1 MRHASAMMV
10 DYAELSDESEDS
22 EASDESEHLSDDES
36 AEALSVSG
44 DESDNEG
51 GTLAV
56 KRQAIV
62 RQGHQRPTLQ
72 QRAAASMA
80 RLGEGRASLSHGK
93 RCAGGSKLARGL
105 HTQAQATSFTAISQR
120 ADSIAGHSKYRRT
133 EQTVAELP
141 RGAVNVADKPSRSD
155 EKYAPGV
162 DGDAAWTADMQDWER
177 TNVAGRVRQQRAD
190 ASYEH
195 TVGRINDWL
204 TQQGHPSFARWVA
217 DEESG
222 LYELELILTE
232 GVDGKPTPK
241 LPTVEQVID
250 WIFSYSC
257 GGAPK
262 GGRKEYRAGPW
273 YAQISGKTQAAQ
285 LMSGAAKAF
294 GYGKHAD
301 KPPVLTTIEQHISKM
316 RQWIGDKLRDFPLV
330 ANPMQN
336 MRISEAIERLEG
348 QIGRHRVAERL
359 PRVVSE
365 EEVEATYSTAHV
377 TEETAGTLEK
387 AIEET
392 QNTLY
397 LAKNALL
404 HGERAHDGF
413 WYNWGDWDTVSE
425 GVQLSAVAT
434 KNNKKQVDR
443 PKRALPCV
451 TGCSKA
457 LKLNEQGFI
466 EPGDFCI
473 SCLVEHLRALVCKLL
488 RVEEVPPDLPIF
500 CDFKQVVHL
509 NAGSTLCI
517 EEEQRQSVTVPLLVC
532 CVTQA
537 EEQAGYKYDRSE
549 AFVVNGD
556 EFWPPCRG
564 TWFHVEGS
572 AYAVRVWAT
581 ADGVSSHLKLQL
593 KRGAARSGTTIDVSR
608 VSSKSCR
615 RSMATLLSRK
625 GVPLDEI
632 RVIGE
637 WSSEAMVRRYIEMVN
652 VFALTKSNHADLM
665 LRQGGAN
672 VSAIA
677 PVASAAGSSVGGDG
691 HPVAVLA
698 APVASAAGSSVGGDG
713 HPVAVLSLA
722 VAMNGDAVH
731 QSEERSAAAL
741 NGSLQRAMAPVR
753 RHAIQDRV
761 GHQQKTHT
769 AAYQLSLDKQRRR
782 CCVRNSG
789 QKNPL
794 VMSELRQR
802 PSVELLLQTMLWDDV
817 ESVKKALHD
826 AGVCVSNQEIESY
839 RQPKRRCIKQQ
850 AQAALAQVCDGE
862 PPPPSLPASAPGSE
876 VENASDGESGSEEV
890 DNMQDDDDLFASDEL
905 VSSADEDVLAGGE
918 DGAGDDDGS
927 EGDGGGGNGG
937 GDGRGGDGGGNGGGG
952 ESGGEAGGDGGG
964 QDGGGDGDGG
974 GGDGGGGEG
983 GGDGG
988 GGDGGVGGGS
998 GGGGSSNPR
1007 CVVCMSDVVDGRRL
1021 CCCSAPIHVPCIM
1034 QWVEVSC
1041 YEDRGSSDEDTRPS
1055 PGRPRCPACM
1065 RTLKGTTRRRLV
1077 TSPAPPG
1084 YAPPSA
1090 PPSPTG
1096 DETEGKIQYWP
1107 K

>member
-1 MRHASAMMV
+1 MSAAPERGPRPRRAVSSRLACRDSCREVLVSFSILQRVSLVSVRGGSGGGGSSHPDGGGLRVASRLRGGGDAADEVGSNALRSPAANAKMRHASAMMV

-572 AYAVRVWAT
+572 AYAVRV
-581 ADGVSSHLKLQL
+581 
-593 KRGAARSGTTIDVSR
+593 
-608 VSSKSCR
+608 
-615 RSMATLLSRK
+615 
-625 GVPLDEI
+625 
-632 RVIGE
+632 
-637 WSSEAMVRRYIEMVN
+637 
-652 VFALTKSNHADLM
+652 
-665 LRQGGAN
+665 
-672 VSAIA
+672 
-677 PVASAAGSSVGGDG
+677 
-691 HPVAVLA
+691 
-698 APVASAAGSSVGGDG
+698 
-713 HPVAVLSLA
+713 
-722 VAMNGDAVH
+722 
-731 QSEERSAAAL
+731 
-741 NGSLQRAMAPVR
+741 
-753 RHAIQDRV
+753 
-761 GHQQKTHT
+761 
-769 AAYQLSLDKQRRR
+769 
-782 CCVRNSG
+782 
-789 QKNPL
+789 
-794 VMSELRQR
+794 
-802 PSVELLLQTMLWDDV
+802 
-817 ESVKKALHD
+817 
-826 AGVCVSNQEIESY
+826 
-839 RQPKRRCIKQQ
+839 
-850 AQAALAQVCDGE
+850 
-862 PPPPSLPASAPGSE
+862 
-876 VENASDGESGSEEV
+876 
-890 DNMQDDDDLFASDEL
+890 
-905 VSSADEDVLAGGE
+905 
-918 DGAGDDDGS
+918 
-927 EGDGGGGNGG
+927 
-937 GDGRGGDGGGNGGGG
+937 
-952 ESGGEAGGDGGG
+952 
-964 QDGGGDGDGG
+964 
-974 GGDGGGGEG
+974 
-983 GGDGG
+983 
-988 GGDGGVGGGS
+988 
-998 GGGGSSNPR
+998 
-1007 CVVCMSDVVDGRRL
+1007 GRRL
-1021 CCCSAPIHVPCIM
+1021 IKDST
-1034 QWVEVSC
+1034 
-1041 YEDRGSSDEDTRPS
+1041 Y
-1055 PGRPRCPACM
+1055 CP
-1065 RTLKGTTRRRLV
+1065 
-1077 TSPAPPG
+1077 
-1084 YAPPSA
+1084 
-1090 PPSPTG
+1090 
-1096 DETEGKIQYWP
+1096 
-1107 K
+1107 